1 MSFRYIS
8 FLCYNTFRYIKFLF
22 LLYWADDFLLYQFPF
37 YCYIR
42 IRYIRFRYIN
52 FLFLVIS
59 DSVTSNSV
67 ISISVFWLYQF
78 PLYQSPL
85 YQFPF
90 FVTSDSV
97 ISVSWKN
104 VTSHSVISNSV
115 ISTSPSPFA
124 IARCWVL
131 AIRYCVVTKGSAAG
145 SFVLL
150 NSSPL
155 AFHQFLKK
163 RRDSCRTDNSFS
175 LLHFFIRYWAYWIP
189 SFDSPQ
195 N

>member
-42 IRYIRFRYIN
+42 IRYITFRYIN

-115 ISTSPSPFA
+115 IYQLPHPPWTLDKVVFWSVEPLFNWLFGQLTA
-124 IARCWVL
+124 CWSGYL
-131 AIRYCVVTKGSAAG
+131 GNEIMMNWNIG
-145 SFVLL
+145 
-150 NSSPL
+150 
-155 AFHQFLKK
+155 QFFL
-163 RRDSCRTDNSFS
+163 FS
-175 LLHFFIRYWAYWIP
+175 LSCSNEQW
-189 SFDSPQ
+189 
-195 N
+195 

>member
-42 IRYIRFRYIN
+42 IRYITFRYIN

-115 ISTSPSPFA
+115 ISTSPSPFTLFMVSPSPQCGRHLWPQKRERA
-124 IARCWVL
+124 RKGKRVRDVDVTLRVSARGGSVNGPIAFS
-131 AIRYCVVTKGSAAG
+131 TKGG
-145 SFVLL
+145 R
-150 NSSPL
+150 
-155 AFHQFLKK
+155 K
-163 RRDSCRTDNSFS
+163 DG
-175 LLHFFIRYWAYWIP
+175 
-189 SFDSPQ
+189 
-195 N
+195 